1 VETADGA
8 GPPVTGRRGRL
19 VRVVAPASVAALL
32 ASLGLSGER
41 VAVEL
46 DRALLRR
53 AEHAATALCGGER
66 LEIVTLVGGG

>member
-1 VETADGA
+1 MAKSGEVAITVNGEERAVPA
-8 GPPVTGRRGRL
+8 GT
-19 VRVVAPASVAALL
+19 SVAALL